1 MFRIYFM
8 SGLHDT
14 VMDHYKISTRSH
26 QDILTSHS
34 TREARMTTY
43 PQQVTAIITLSA
55 VLPINLPKPAVA
67 VAAMLG
73 SVNGKMLGTQ
83 WPRSSKLAQV
93 GCGTHL
99 LWLNCVVDNQLYVS
113 C

>member
-34 TREARMTTY
+34 TREARMTNLS
-43 PQQVTAIITLSA
+43 TASDSNNDTKCS
-55 VLPINLPKPAVA
+55 PTNKFTKT
-67 VAAMLG
+67 G
-73 SVNGKMLGTQ
+73 CC
-83 WPRSSKLAQV
+83 
-93 GCGTHL
+93 GCGDAWFSKWEDAGNTMAE
-99 LWLNCVVDNQLYVS
+99 VVQACTSSQY
-113 C
+113 